1 MCRFNKIRGIN
12 FPLFFYIKGANMGK
26 KKKEECEDIERC
38 WWVKRYI
45 RMSNAE
51 IRRANSG
58 GSRAYNKRKK
68 KESEPW
74 EV

>member
-1 MCRFNKIRGIN
+1 
-12 FPLFFYIKGANMGK
+12 MGK

-38 WWVKRYI
+38 WWIKRYI
-45 RMSNAE
+45 RMSNAQN
-51 IRRANSG
+51 RQANSG

-68 KESEPW
+68 KENEPW